1 METTKPGF
9 GTAVD
14 VLSKLLEGK
23 KPKEVAYELGVSYTT
38 VSQAKGMFPLFLG
51 LPRPYKRKDD
61 E

>member
-1 METTKPGF
+1 MGTTKPGF

-23 KPKEVAYELGVSYTT
+23 KPKEVAHELGVSATT
-38 VSQAKGMFPLFLG
+38 VSQAKEMFPLFLG
-51 LPRPYKRKDD
+51 LTRAYRKKAD